1 MGNNPDQYRDRLP
14 LPIFLFRLAPQ
25 KGFPFKSGRKSSFLN
40 KSSKSQTFLLYLVK
54 YLRMKKF
61 TLLLLLFSQL
71 VFAQFTDINIV
82 KEIHAKNKGLV
93 VSAHP
98 LASEAGAKM
107 MKMGGNAYD
116 AVIATQLAL
125 AVVYPQAGNIGG
137 GGFLVGVKNNGE
149 KFTIDFRETAPEKAS
164 KDMYLDKKGNANTD
178 LSQNGR
184 LAVGIPGSVAGYF
197 ATLKYAKLP
206 MEKLIQ
212 PAIDLAEQGF
222 SITEREANLLNHQM
236 QFFDQHNTNKTVFQK
251 TAPWKQGD
259 ILVQKEL
266 AATLKLIQKEGAKGF
281 YEGKTAEL
289 LVAEMKRGNGIITL
303 NDLKNYKVIE
313 RKPLAF
319 NYKGNEVV
327 SMPLPSSG
335 GILLT
340 QMLKMAS
347 FENLEKYP
355 QNSTQA
361 VQIMVEAE
369 RRAFAD
375 RAEYMG
381 DPEFIQDQ
389 TARLISEEYLKNRW
403 KSFNKNAA
411 TPSSEVGKII
421 AQPKESTET
430 THISI
435 VDKDG
440 NAVAVTT
447 TLNGLYGSKV
457 VVSGAGFFLNNEM
470 DDFSVKPGVPNMF
483 GAVGGEANSIKP
495 GKRMLSSMTPTI
507 VLKNGKPYI
516 IVGTPG
522 GTTIPTSV
530 FQSIVDVLD
539 FKLSP
544 NMTIN
549 SPKFH
554 HQWLPETVM
563 VEKNFP
569 ESTISDLEKLKY
581 KIERISQLGRTEMI
595 VIDEKG
601 NAVAVAD
608 GRGDDSVAV
617 Q

>member
-1 MGNNPDQYRDRLP
+1 MKKIL
-14 LPIFLFRLAPQ
+14 L
-25 KGFPFKSGRKSSFLN
+25 SFLLL
-40 KSSKSQTFLLYLVK
+40 SQ
-54 YLRMKKF
+54 F
-61 TLLLLLFSQL
+61 T
-71 VFAQFTDINIV
+71 FAQFTDINIV
-82 KEIHAKNKGLV
+82 KEIHAQNKGLV

-107 MKMGGNAYD
+107 MRNGGNAFD
-116 AVIATQLAL
+116 AVIATQYAL

-149 KFTIDFRETAPEKAS
+149 KFTIDFRETAPEKS
-164 KDMYLDKKGNANTD
+164 SRDMYLDKKGNANTD

-184 LAVGIPGSVAGYF
+184 LAVGIPGSVAGFF

-222 SITEREANLLNHQM
+222 AITSKEANLLNSQ
-236 QFFDQHNTNKTVFQK
+236 QEYFNRHNKSATVFQK
-251 TAPWKQGD
+251 TTPWKQGD
-259 ILVQKEL
+259 LLIQKEL
-266 AATLKLIQKEGAKGF
+266 AETLKLIQKNGLKGF
-281 YEGKTAEL
+281 YEGKTANFIQQ
-289 LVAEMKRGNGIITL
+289 EMKRGNGIVTL
-303 NDLKNYKVIE
+303 NDLKNYKVVE
-313 RKPLAF
+313 RKPITF
-319 NYKGNEVV
+319 DYKGNQIV

-335 GILLT
+335 GILLA
-340 QMLKMAS
+340 QMLQMSS
-347 FENLEKYP
+347 FENVEKYQ
-355 QNSTQA
+355 QNSTSA

-375 RAEYMG
+375 RAEFMG
-381 DPEFIQDQ
+381 DPDFIEDK
-389 TARLISEEYLKNRW
+389 TAMLISPEYLKNRW
-403 KSFNKNAA
+403 KSFKMNSA

-421 AQPKESTET
+421 PQPKESTET

-435 VDKDG
+435 IDKDG

-507 VLKNGKPYI
+507 VLKNNKPFL

-530 FQSIVDVLD
+530 YQSIVNIVD

-544 NMTIN
+544 NMAVN

-554 HQWLPETVM
+554 HQWLPESVL
-563 VEKNFP
+563 VEKKFP
-569 ESTISDLEKLKY
+569 ESTIKDLEKNNY
-581 KIERISQLGRTEMI
+581 QIERTSQIGRTELI
-595 VIDEKG
+595 ILDENG
-601 NAVAVAD
+601 NATAIAD

>member
-1 MGNNPDQYRDRLP
+1 
-14 LPIFLFRLAPQ
+14 
-25 KGFPFKSGRKSSFLN
+25 
-40 KSSKSQTFLLYLVK
+40 
-54 YLRMKKF
+54 MKKF

-116 AVIATQLAL
+116 AVIATQIAL

-222 SITEREANLLNHQM
+222 SITEREANLLNNQM

-335 GILLT
+335 GILLA

-347 FENLEKYP
+347 FENLEKHP

>member
-1 MGNNPDQYRDRLP
+1 
-14 LPIFLFRLAPQ
+14 
-25 KGFPFKSGRKSSFLN
+25 
-40 KSSKSQTFLLYLVK
+40 
-54 YLRMKKF
+54 MKKALV
-61 TLLLLLFSQL
+61 LLLISSNF

-82 KEIHAKNKGLV
+82 KEIRTKDKGLV

-98 LASEAGAKM
+98 LASEAGAKVL
-107 MKMGGNAYD
+107 KMGGNAFD
-116 AVIATQLAL
+116 AVIATQYAL

-137 GGFLVGVKNNGE
+137 GGFLVGVKSNGE
-149 KFTIDFRETAPEKAS
+149 KFTIDFRETAPAKAS
-164 KDMYLDKKGNANTD
+164 RDMYLDKKGNANTD

-184 LAVGIPGSVAGYF
+184 LAVGIPGSVAGFY
-197 ATLKYAKLP
+197 ATLKHAKLP
-206 MEKLIQ
+206 MAKLIQ

-222 SITEREANLLNHQM
+222 AITEKEANLLNNQM
-236 QFFDQHNTNKTVFQK
+236 QYFNEHNKIQTVFQK
-251 TAPWKQGD
+251 KNKWKQGD
-259 ILVQKEL
+259 ILIQKDL
-266 AATLKLIQKEGAKGF
+266 AETLKLIQKNGAKGF

-289 LVAEMKRGNGIITL
+289 IVAEMKHGNGIITL
-303 NDLKNYKVIE
+303 NDLKNYKVAE
-313 RKPLAF
+313 RKPIVF
-319 NYKGNEVV
+319 DYKGNEIV

-335 GILLT
+335 GILLA
-340 QMLKMAS
+340 QMLKMAGY
-347 FENLEKYP
+347 ENLEKYQ
-355 QNSTQA
+355 QNSTEA

-375 RAEYMG
+375 RAEFMG
-381 DPEFIQDQ
+381 DPDFITDK
-389 TARLISEEYLKNRW
+389 TSMLISDEYLRNRW
-403 KSFNKNAA
+403 KSFNKNLA
-411 TPSSEVGKII
+411 TPSAEVGKII
-421 AQPKESTET
+421 SQPKESTET
-430 THISI
+430 THISVI
-435 VDKDG
+435 DKEG

-507 VLKNGKPYI
+507 VMKNGKPFI

-530 FQSIVDVLD
+530 YQSIVNVID

-544 NMTIN
+544 GMTVN
-549 SPKFH
+549 APKFH
-554 HQWLPETVM
+554 HQWLPESVM
-563 VEKNFP
+563 VENHFP
-569 ESTISDLEKLKY
+569 ETTIQELEKKNY
-581 KIERISQLGRTEMI
+581 KVERVSQIGRTEMI

-617 Q
+617 E

>member
-1 MGNNPDQYRDRLP
+1 MKR
-14 LPIFLFRLAPQ
+14 IV
-25 KGFPFKSGRKSSFLN
+25 
-40 KSSKSQTFLLYLVK
+40 FLLIISSQ
-54 YLRMKKF
+54 F
-61 TLLLLLFSQL
+61 T
-71 VFAQFTDINIV
+71 FAQFTEINIV
-82 KEIHAKNKGLV
+82 KEIRTKNKGLV

-125 AVVYPQAGNIGG
+125 AVVYAQAGNIGG

-149 KFTIDFRETAPEKAS
+149 KFTLDYRETAPEKSS
-164 KDMYLDKKGNANTD
+164 KDMYLDKNGKASTD

-184 LAVGIPGSVAGYF
+184 LAVGIPGSVAGFY

-222 SITEREANLLNHQM
+222 SITEKEAKLLNDKKEN
-236 QFFDQHNTNKTVFQK
+236 FDQHNKITTAFQNKNT
-251 TAPWKQGD
+251 WKQGD
-259 ILVQKEL
+259 L
-266 AATLKLIQKEGAKGF
+266 LIQKDLAETLKRIQRDGQKGF

-289 LVAEMKRGNGIITL
+289 LIAEMKRGNGIISL

-313 RKPLAF
+313 RKPLVF

-335 GILLT
+335 GILLA
-340 QMLKMAS
+340 QMLKMSS
-347 FENLEKYP
+347 FENLEKFP
-355 QNSTQA
+355 QNSTEA

-375 RAEYMG
+375 RAEFMG
-381 DPEFIQDQ
+381 DPDFIKDQ
-389 TARLISEEYLKNRW
+389 TEMLISESYLKSRW
-403 KSFNKNAA
+403 KNFNKNKA

-435 VDKDG
+435 VDKEG
-440 NAVAVTT
+440 NAVSVTT

-507 VLKNGKPYI
+507 VMKNSKPYI

-530 FQSIVDVLD
+530 YQSIVNVID
-539 FKLSP
+539 FKLNP
-544 NMTIN
+544 NMAVNT
-549 SPKFH
+549 PKFH
-554 HQWLPETVM
+554 HQWLPEI
-563 VEKNFP
+563 VEVTTNFP
-569 ESTISDLEKLKY
+569 ETTISDLEKKNY
-581 KIERISQLGRTEMI
+581 KIERISGIGRTEMI
-595 VIDEKG
+595 VIDEQG
-601 NAVAVAD
+601 NATAVAD
-608 GRGDDSVAV
+608 GKGDDSVAIE
-617 Q
+617 

>member
-1 MGNNPDQYRDRLP
+1 MKR
-14 LPIFLFRLAPQ
+14 IV
-25 KGFPFKSGRKSSFLN
+25 
-40 KSSKSQTFLLYLVK
+40 FLLIISSQ
-54 YLRMKKF
+54 F
-61 TLLLLLFSQL
+61 T
-71 VFAQFTDINIV
+71 FAQFTEINIV
-82 KEIHAKNKGLV
+82 KEIRTKNKGLV

-149 KFTIDFRETAPEKAS
+149 KFTLDYRETAPEKSS
-164 KDMYLDKKGNANTD
+164 KDMYLDKNGKASTD

-184 LAVGIPGSVAGYF
+184 LAVGIPGSVAGFY

-222 SITEREANLLNHQM
+222 SITEKEAKLLNDKKEN
-236 QFFDQHNTNKTVFQK
+236 FDQHNKITTAFQNKNT
-251 TAPWKQGD
+251 WKQGD
-259 ILVQKEL
+259 L
-266 AATLKLIQKEGAKGF
+266 LIQKDLAETLKRIQRDGQKGF

-289 LVAEMKRGNGIITL
+289 LIAEMKRGNGIISL

-313 RKPLAF
+313 RKPLVF

-335 GILLT
+335 GILLA
-340 QMLKMAS
+340 QMLKMSS
-347 FENLEKYP
+347 FENLEKFP
-355 QNSTQA
+355 QNSTEA

-375 RAEYMG
+375 RAEFMG
-381 DPEFIQDQ
+381 DPDFIKDQ
-389 TARLISEEYLKNRW
+389 TEMLISESYLKSRW
-403 KSFNKNAA
+403 KSFNKNKA

-435 VDKDG
+435 VDKEG
-440 NAVAVTT
+440 NAVSVTT

-507 VLKNGKPYI
+507 VMKNSKPYI

-530 FQSIVDVLD
+530 YQSIVNVID
-539 FKLSP
+539 FKLNP
-544 NMTIN
+544 NMAVNT
-549 SPKFH
+549 PKFH
-554 HQWLPETVM
+554 HQWLPEI
-563 VEKNFP
+563 VEVTTNFP
-569 ESTISDLEKLKY
+569 ETTISDLEKKNY
-581 KIERISQLGRTEMI
+581 KIERISGIGRTEMI
-595 VIDEKG
+595 VIDEQG
-601 NAVAVAD
+601 NATAVAD
-608 GRGDDSVAV
+608 GKGDDSVAIE
-617 Q
+617 